1 MRKHKLSLRPMGIAL
16 AGAALLL
23 PLAGWARP
31 ITYPGGTNVMV
42 GTDPT
47 MDMFMADYTINK
59 DWAVGW
65 ASIHYKD
72 MDATA
77 HGPQV
82 TRGWRWNYPD
92 SQANVYVWGGAGPTF
107 VNDNAHASGWGG
119 GSVDWEDRRWY
130 TQAGTKFHTTA
141 NGPDFLWQT
150 ARVGV
155 APYVAEAGQ
164 LHSWLMLQVDHMP
177 GSRNTWSATPMVRQF
192 WGDYLWEAG
201 VNTRGG
207 VMLNLMKT
215 F

>member
-1 MRKHKLSLRPMGIAL
+1 MRPSYQRVAL
-16 AGAALLL
+16 TGLMAGAL

-42 GTDPT
+42 GHDPL
-47 MDMFMADYTINK
+47 MDMVHADYTINK
-59 DWAVGW
+59 NWAVGW
-65 ASIHYKD
+65 ADTNYRQD
-72 MDATA
+72 DYNT

-92 SQANVYVWGGAGPTF
+92 SQANVYVSGGAGPTF
-107 VNDNAHASGWGG
+107 IDDKTRLSGWGG
-119 GSVDWEDRRWY
+119 ASVDWEDRRFY
-130 TQAGTKFHTTA
+130 TQAGTNFQTTA
-141 NGPDFLWQT
+141 NGPDSLWQS

-155 APYVAEAGQ
+155 APYIAEAGG
-164 LHSWLMLQVDHMP
+164 LHSWLMLQVDHTP
-177 GSRNTWSATPMVRQF
+177 GEKKTWSATPMLRQF

-201 VNTRGG
+201 VSTRGG